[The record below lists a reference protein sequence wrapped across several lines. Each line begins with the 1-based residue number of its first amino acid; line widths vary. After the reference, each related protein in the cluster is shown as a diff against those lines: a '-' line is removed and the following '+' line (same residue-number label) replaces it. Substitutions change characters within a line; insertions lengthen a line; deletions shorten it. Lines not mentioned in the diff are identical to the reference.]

1 MDPDKLSQDQAAR
14 RIAQLSQELR
24 HHNRRYYVENA
35 PEISDQAYD
44 RLLAELQELERAFPG
59 LALDDSPTRTVGA
72 PPQTS
77 FAPVEHYR
85 PMLSLESKVEEQIVD
100 DLLRR
105 LGEAGADDPELLAQP
120 KIDGLS
126 VELDYRQGLLHQGST
141 RGDGYTGEDI
151 TPNLRTI
158 AEIPGAL
165 AGEPPERLVVRG
177 EVFMARD
184 RFVELNRALVERGQ
198 EPFANPRNAAAGSL
212 RQLDPGVT
220 ARRPLSFFPFE
231 VVNAPELGLERD
243 SRCLELMEE
252 AGFDLRREHHRLGR
266 GREFVAR
273 RYRHYQDRREELDF
287 EIDGVVIKADSLEL
301 RRLLGQRSRTPRWA
315 AAWKFPARQEL
326 TTVRDIAVQVGRT
339 GKVTPVALLDPVE
352 VGGVTVSR
360 ASLHNFDEV
369 RRLGVRVGD
378 RVRVERAGDVIPRV
392 VKVLPPPTAPPA
404 ECPSCGT
411 TLEKEKKSEE
421 VIQQKTEKIFGT
433 LVRVRVLRPQ
443 GEKSNNRKQINLYP
457 ETDNRKEP
465 QKAQVLFEKEM
476 VNLLCPNHFAC
487 PAQVKESITHF
498 ASRGALDIDGLGPK
512 RVQELMDKG
521 FIADVAS
528 IYRLHEKESELGELE
543 GWGEKSARKL
553 IESIENSK
561 GKPFDKFIYALGI
574 PSVGEVM
581 ARAIASKYPTLE
593 KLLGASQKDFEK
605 IEEVGPDVAA
615 KLHDFLRHPKNLATV
630 ETLYEQIQP
639 SPPKA
644 VAADK
649 AAFAGKTV
657 VFTGALEMAREEAQA
672 LVREHGGKATG
683 SVSQSTDVVVAGP
696 GAGSKLDK
704 ARELGVEVI
713 DEDEFL
719 RRAGR

>member
-1 MDPDKLSQDQAAR
+1 METDKLSQDQAAR
-14 RIAQLSQELR
+14 RIDQLSRELR
-24 HHNRRYYVENA
+24 RHNRLYYSDNA
-35 PEISDQAYD
+35 PEISDEAYD

-59 LALDDSPTRTVGA
+59 LALADSPTRTVGA

-77 FAPVEHYR
+77 FAPVEHFR
-85 PMLSLESKVEEQIVD
+85 PMLSLESKVEEQIVG

-105 LGEAGADDPELLAQP
+105 LGEAGADDPELLVQP

-184 RFVELNRALVERGQ
+184 RFVELNRSLVERGQ

-243 SRCLELMEE
+243 AQCLELMEE

-266 GREFVAR
+266 GREFVAG
-273 RYRHYQDRREELDF
+273 RYRHYQDRREELAF
-287 EIDGVVIKADSLEL
+287 EIDGLVIKADSLEL

-315 AAWKFPARQEL
+315 AAWKFPARQEV

-392 VKVLPPPTAPPA
+392 VKVLPPPTAPPT

-443 GEKSNNRKQINLYP
+443 GEKTNNRKQTNLYP
-457 ETDNRKEP
+457 ETDNQKET
-465 QKAQVLFEKEM
+465 QKARVLFEKEM

-521 FIADVAS
+521 FIGDVAS
-528 IYRLHEKESELGELE
+528 IYRLHEKEGELGEMA

-553 IESIENSK
+553 IESIESSK

-615 KLHDFLRHPKNLATV
+615 KLHDFLQYPKNLATV
-630 ETLYEQIQP
+630 ETLYDQIQP

-672 LVREHGGKATG
+672 LVREQGGKATG

-696 GAGSKLDK
+696 GAGSKLER
-704 ARELGVEVI
+704 ARKLGVEVI